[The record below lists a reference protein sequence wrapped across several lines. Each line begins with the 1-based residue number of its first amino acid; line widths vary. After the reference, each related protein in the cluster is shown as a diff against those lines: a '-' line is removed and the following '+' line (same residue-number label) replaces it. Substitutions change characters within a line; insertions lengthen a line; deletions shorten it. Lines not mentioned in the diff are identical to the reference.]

1 MELEYQLQ
9 MNIPELSK
17 TGHAYL
23 DELERDPYPYSE
35 TNPDDERQAHWAEQK
50 RIYGFDDS
58 ETWDLNSTFYA
69 WLYERLRMYVDIGG
83 EIIDLDFH
91 KFEWHEREYTQLE
104 LINEILDRIRF
115 YFSEEYNDFDIEDI
129 TYIREVGEIWALIL
143 PAMWW

>member
-9 MNIPELSK
+9 MNIPQLSK

-23 DELERDPYPYSE
+23 DELEKDPYPFSKSNSY
-35 TNPDDERQAHWAEQK
+35 DHRKERWAEQK

-58 ETWDLNSTFYA
+58 ETWDLSSTFYA

-83 EIIDLDFH
+83 EIVNLDFH
-91 KFEWHEREYTQLE
+91 KFEFKGHTYTQLE
-104 LINEILDRIRF
+104 LINEILERIRF
-115 YFSEEYNDFDIEDI
+115 YFSDSYDDFDEEY
-129 TYIREVGEIWALIL
+129 TRYVYEVGEIWALIL